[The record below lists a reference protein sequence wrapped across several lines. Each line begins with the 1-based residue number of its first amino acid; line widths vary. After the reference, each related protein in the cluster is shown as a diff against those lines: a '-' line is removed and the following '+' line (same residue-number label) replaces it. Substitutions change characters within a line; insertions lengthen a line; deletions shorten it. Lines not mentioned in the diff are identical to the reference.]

1 MNATLTRLLS
11 LKRARLAC
19 LEQDLAFMEHHAPTV
34 IDRHRAA
41 VVRMRRDIDPRS
53 SEQIRRDVERA
64 AKREVLQ

>member
-11 LKRARLAC
+11 LKRARLARM
-19 LEQDLAFMEHHAPTV
+19 EQELAFMEHHAPAT
-34 IDRHRAA
+34 IDRQRAA
-41 VVRMRRDIDPRS
+41 LVRMRCAIDRRS